1 MGNGQGSMGESRG
14 YLVLRLYIHME
25 GRRCIVVVV
34 VVALSSSSSSLS
46 LSLTHTRRLATRSFL
61 SFSSSFVS
69 WLERA
74 LSGSGSFLTL
84 AVGRLDRNIGRFG
97 LFLPVYTYS
106 YSRSTWPRKGRA
118 RLKPVKWN

>member
-1 MGNGQGSMGESRG
+1 MR
-14 YLVLRLYIHME
+14 
-25 GRRCIVVVV
+25 VVV
-34 VVALSSSSSSLS
+34 VVASSSSSSSLS
-46 LSLTHTRRLATRSFL
+46 LSLSLTLDRLAIRSFL
-61 SFSSSFVS
+61 SFSSSFAS

-106 YSRSTWPRKGRA
+106 YSRSTWPTKGESQT
-118 RLKPVKWN
+118 